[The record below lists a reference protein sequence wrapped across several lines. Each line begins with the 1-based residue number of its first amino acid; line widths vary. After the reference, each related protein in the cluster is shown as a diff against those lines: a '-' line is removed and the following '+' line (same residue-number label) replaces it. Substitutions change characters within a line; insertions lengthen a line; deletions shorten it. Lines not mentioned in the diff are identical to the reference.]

1 MVTTNKG
8 RSFAARY
15 AEAKRKYTSPTE
27 RQEFL
32 KDLQALLDDRA
43 LPRMLRIKCKLALAD
58 VVDNC
63 YEGQTAEDG
72 DDPGGVYA
80 MRTKQLDRL
89 RKALES
95 VKESQ
100 VEDDPGNPKWT
111 AMAAAERAAE
121 VATGHGYEVKVN
133 ADGKAKAVGS

>member
-15 AEAKRKYTSPTE
+15 AEAMRKYTSPTD

-58 VVDNC
+58 VVDNW
-63 YEGQTAEDG
+63 
-72 DDPGGVYA
+72 
-80 MRTKQLDRL
+80 
-89 RKALES
+89 ALES

-111 AMAAAERAAE
+111 AMAAAERAAK

-133 ADGKAKAVGS
+133 ADVKAKAVGS